1 MIYFLPQKYCILN
14 NQPKNWCFL
23 YLANFHFL
31 GFTFKMSK
39 NITCRNYVLYH
50 LLYFFFNH
58 KKIDAYININYVYLH
73 TFYIFYADFMK
84 GYKIRRVYPDGL
96 SFLKKT
102 NHGNFSLWFCVAH
115 FKDRT
120 IKSTQYWEIFNR
132 FHNTLLI
139 AGKIYNTPT
148 LFTFFYFNVFFKEC
162 DISLI

>member
-1 MIYFLPQKYCILN
+1 MQKLCPLS
-14 NQPKNWCFL
+14 FAL
-23 YLANFHFL
+23 
-31 GFTFKMSK
+31 
-39 NITCRNYVLYH
+39 
-50 LLYFFFNH
+50 FFFNH
-58 KKIDAYININYVYLH
+58 KKIDAYKNINYVYLH

-115 FKDRT
+115 FEDRT
-120 IKSTQYWEIFNR
+120 IKSKQYWEIFNR

-148 LFTFFYFNVFFKEC
+148 LFTFFYFNVFLRNVIFHLFKS
-162 DISLI
+162 ISLWMLCTICIWN